1 MYTQCPACAA
11 LYRVTEERITAA
23 DRRVRCAMCLVVF
36 DAGRRWTDVLPPD
49 VQVLVDRHAGHTAMP
64 PPSPVSSGSEPV
76 PTHEAGRPA
85 GAEDPAEPAVHPGEA
100 DSVNDLGGA
109 DWQLASGLELEA
121 RTAPQRRT
129 ATGAAVWAWVA
140 GILLLNLLLVLQVVY
155 TQREELARYAQL
167 RPWLE
172 PLCRVAGCELPLQR
186 DPERLRMLRSQVTD
200 HPSRS
205 GALVATAVII
215 NQAPFRQPY
224 PLLRLTLLDQNQ
236 RVAGERWFHPAD
248 YLHDPGLRERWDAG
262 MPVEHPVAVRL
273 ELLDPGSGSAQ
284 YIFEMR

>member
-11 LYRVTEERITAA
+11 LYRVKEERITAA
-23 DRRVRCAMCLVVF
+23 DRRVRCAMCLTVF
-36 DAGRRWTDVLPPD
+36 DAGRRWADDLPLD
-49 VQVLVDRHAGHTAMP
+49 IQALVDRHAGHTSMSTP
-64 PPSPVSSGSEPV
+64 PPASAGSGPSAPQEGGGAPG
-76 PTHEAGRPA
+76 AG
-85 GAEDPAEPAVHPGEA
+85 DPAEPAIGPEETDSLEDLAPG
-100 DSVNDLGGA
+100 
-109 DWQLASGLELEA
+109 WQLATDLELEG
-121 RTAPQRRT
+121 RTAPQGRT
-129 ATGAAVWAWVA
+129 ATGVAVWAWVA
-140 GILLLNLLLVLQVVY
+140 GILLLNLILVVQVVY
-155 TQREELARYAQL
+155 TQREELATYGQL

-186 DPERLRMLRSQVTD
+186 DPERLQMLRSQVTD

-284 YIFEMR
+284 YVFEMR